1 VLLVLVC
8 FGSSYSNA
16 QTAPD
21 GTEYIQDS
29 VDYSF
34 GSQNWD
40 PPDSVT
46 ELTIA
51 DDQRASVPLDFAF
64 PLGQRLY
71 THSWMHSNG
80 VVTFMS
86 TFNWMCCN
94 GLDLENYN
102 YNGTAEP
109 YFNHMIA
116 PLWTDTINTNVDID
130 GDGID
135 DSGHYIESYEYEDGT
150 ESQRYFWRNV
160 AEYYNNNAL
169 NSFALEIYD
178 DGQVDIW
185 HFDIDIRNHDI
196 FVGAVQDFQNDDDPV
211 KGILFHD
218 RTTGDYSFTATNA
231 DDALIWSG
239 KPFAIYPSECVTNS
253 LYSASCPGYAEALFQ
268 QQCDA
273 DPLYDSS
280 CPGYATAYYN
290 QQCSANPLYD
300 PGCPGYQQAY
310 YNQQC
315 TADPLYDVGCPGYE
329 TAYYNQQCSLDP
341 LYKPTCPGY
350 EEAYIEQQC
359 TYDPLYSISCTGYAA
374 AYAELQA
381 KELEEEAK
389 KDEDDVDILDDTVVN
404 DLVFDDDIKIDDLI
418 EIKPED
424 LLPSVPEIVVVEV
437 EEVAPEPTL
446 EETIEAEIAPPPPE
460 PEEEEIVFDFS
471 FNEEEEEEKE
481 EEPVVEEEVKDEDE
495 TTESSDNVDEQ
506 VDNEGDEKSDEPEES
521 DTREAEPDSDGR
533 DKPEQSP
540 SQKRE
545 KVKKLLAKK
554 AAELASDLAS
564 AQTLEEQQRIQNEIF
579 AIQNFNYEF
588 KGYSVGLGYDN
599 YIIPDAQSPAS
610 GNQRGLRNGLAQEL
624 LHRQMV
630 DMQWQR

>member
-1 VLLVLVC
+1 LLLC
-8 FGSSYSNA
+8 YSSYSNA
-16 QTAPD
+16 DTAPD

-46 ELTIA
+46 ELNIG

-71 THSWMHSNG
+71 TQSWMHSNG

-86 TFNWMCCN
+86 TFNWLCCN

-130 GDGID
+130 GDGVD
-135 DSGHYIESYEYEDGT
+135 DSGHYTESYEYDDGT
-150 ESQRYFWRNV
+150 KSQRYFWRNV

-178 DGQVDIW
+178 TGQTDIW
-185 HFDIDIRNHDI
+185 HFDIDIRQHDI

-218 RTTGDYSFTATNA
+218 RSADGTYTFSASNATE
-231 DDALIWSG
+231 ALRWSG
-239 KPFAIYPSECVTNS
+239 KPFATYPAECVTNPT
-253 LYSASCPGYAEALFQ
+253 YSATCPGYAEALFQ
-268 QQCDA
+268 QECAA

-310 YNQQC
+310 YEQQC
-315 TADPLYDVGCPGYE
+315 TADPLYDTGCSGYE
-329 TAYYNQQCSLDP
+329 QAYINQQCELDP
-341 LYKPTCPGY
+341 LY
-350 EEAYIEQQC
+350 
-359 TYDPLYSISCTGYAA
+359 SVSCSGYAA
-374 AYAELQA
+374 ALAEQEA
-381 KELEEEAK
+381 TQEQTTETVYVEEDYSEPQII
-389 KDEDDVDILDDTVVN
+389 EDAVVN
-404 DLVFDDDIKIDDLI
+404 DIVFNEPEVEVIPEPEPEPVFVSTVPELDVAVLI
-418 EIKPED
+418 EEPIQ
-424 LLPSVPEIVVVEV
+424 
-437 EEVAPEPTL
+437 EPTI
-446 EETIEAEIAPPPPE
+446 EEQIEAEIEPQPEPEPVEEEIELTFNFSAEEE
-460 PEEEEIVFDFS
+460 PEEEIVEEPII
-471 FNEEEEEEKE
+471 EEEVDE
-481 EEPVVEEEVKDEDE
+481 EEPTEA
-495 TTESSDNVDEQ
+495 ESSGDVDEQ
-506 VDNEGDEKSDEPEES
+506 VDDTGSEES
-521 DTREAEPDSDGR
+521 GEQPESDAGETESSSDGKPESSKPDS
-533 DKPEQSP
+533 K
-540 SQKRE
+540 KE

-554 AAELASDLAS
+554 AARLAEQLAV
-564 AQTLEEQQRIQNEIF
+564 AQTLEQQQAIQNEIF
-579 AIQNFNYEF
+579 ALTNFNYEF
-588 KGYSVGLGYDN
+588 KGYSVGLGYDSFV
-599 YIIPDAQSPAS
+599 IPDSTKSPAS
-610 GNQRGLRNGLAQEL
+610 VNQRGLRNGLAQEL
-624 LHRQMV
+624 KHRQMV